1 VTVQAALHE
10 CPMIVVYRLSP
21 LTYRLG
27 KPFVHV
33 DTYAMANL
41 VAGKRVVP
49 ELIQD
54 DFTPEA
60 VAREAVRLLTDRS
73 EAERM
78 RADLREVRGR
88 LGEAGASRRAAEAVM
103 AVAREQ

>member
-1 VTVQAALHE
+1 M
-10 CPMIVVYRLSP
+10 PDGRRLSRRP

-41 VAGKRVVP
+41 VAGARVVP

-54 DFTPEA
+54 EFTPEA
-60 VAREAVRLLTDRS
+60 VAAEALRVLTDP
-73 EAERM
+73 AHAAA
-78 RADLREVRGR
+78 RADWRCATCAASSGR
-88 LGEAGASRRAAEAVM
+88 PARAGRAARGGDRGG
-103 AVAREQ
+103 ARTDARKPLE